1 MLGFITN
8 LSAIVHRPRGNE
20 ENIKLEIGGKER
32 IYYELNDDGLQYH
45 NIGKQFNSGD
55 SIQVGIYTRTIKAPT
70 GKKKRNYGFTVQI
83 NDETPFELKYN
94 KEGSGVTSPDR
105 PGWNYTKSGVW
116 YIYIPVRDKGTR
128 IKIVPMKGNPVVYVR
143 LTSRLIDNKGT
154 YGEIIKTVNRQDRI
168 DIVTKEKMRKYYML
182 NGTNLQQFEIQ
193 GPAKVRA
200 FSRLKFD
207 NKSMTDDYY
216 MFIREDGIDLGTY
229 YFQTEKSF
237 KSSVLESKDP
247 VGKWRSLWLNIPDG
261 KHYYTISLPNL
272 EANQDKT
279 VFIRLKEWKKE

>member
-1 MLGFITN
+1 MNRNRSYKRILLIVLLGFITN

-193 GPAKVRA
+193 GPAKVRT

-229 YFQTEKSF
+229 
-237 KSSVLESKDP
+237 
-247 VGKWRSLWLNIPDG
+247 
-261 KHYYTISLPNL
+261 
-272 EANQDKT
+272 
-279 VFIRLKEWKKE
+279 

>member
-1 MLGFITN
+1 
-8 LSAIVHRPRGNE
+8 
-20 ENIKLEIGGKER
+20 
-32 IYYELNDDGLQYH
+32 
-45 NIGKQFNSGD
+45 
-55 SIQVGIYTRTIKAPT
+55 
-70 GKKKRNYGFTVQI
+70 
-83 NDETPFELKYN
+83 
-94 KEGSGVTSPDR
+94 
-105 PGWNYTKSGVW
+105 
-116 YIYIPVRDKGTR
+116 
-128 IKIVPMKGNPVVYVR
+128 
-143 LTSRLIDNKGT
+143 
-154 YGEIIKTVNRQDRI
+154 
-168 DIVTKEKMRKYYML
+168 ML

-229 YFQTEKSF
+229 YFQTEKSSE
-237 KSSVLESKDP
+237 SSVLESKDP